1 MTTIDTGAAPAP
13 AVDTDSGGEM
23 VWDGHGWAGAESP
36 QGLVADE
43 MFYAHAEIGGV
54 FVLTPRTRLGVAVLT
69 IHAPDR
75 WDLSAPV
82 PEGCNLIED
91 DACPLDGTEDTVTR
105 TIAELVAELIE
116 YHGLGDGMSEDD
128 TIEAEIT
135 YWRQG
140 EPQAFRL
147 DIVPCELP
155 LAPSDAH
162 EASGAATSEE
172 VA

>member
-1 MTTIDTGAAPAP
+1 M
-13 AVDTDSGGEM
+13 
-23 VWDGHGWAGAESP
+23 
-36 QGLVADE
+36 LADLINKMLADLYNE
-43 MFYAHAEIGGV
+43 NV
-54 FVLTPRTRLGVAVLT
+54 VVLTPRTWLGEAVIT

-91 DACPLDGTEDTVTR
+91 DACPLDGSEDTVTR
-105 TIAELVAELIE
+105 TIPELVAELVE
-116 YHGLGDGMSEDD
+116 YHGLGEGMDEGD

-147 DIVPCELP
+147 DLVPCEVP
-155 LAPSDAH
+155 
-162 EASGAATSEE
+162 AATEE
-172 VA
+172 PAP